1 MSRSVANSRKGSA
14 FVHSRRAPFILWPVG
29 MTSPRP
35 LQWKA
40 VALQIR
46 PKVRAERIVC
56 RATRALEQMQFLA
69 ANAKGMFLVEIIQV
83 DTGRPTNRASV
94 QMGGPWRQP
103 GRLRRQVSS
112 QGGGWK
118 MSRQWG
124 ECEDPWFAVHLSPS
138 LFVPTRTTSSPVTLA
153 APG

>member
-1 MSRSVANSRKGSA
+1 MLTSSLKSPITMSRSVANSRKGSA

-56 RATRALEQMQFLA
+56 RATRALGQMQFLA
-69 ANAKGMFLVEIIQV
+69 ANKCQGHVSSRDHSSGHRETHEQGQRPDGRALAAARQASE
-83 DTGRPTNRASV
+83 TGLI
-94 QMGGPWRQP
+94 P
-103 GRLRRQVSS
+103 GRGV
-112 QGGGWK
+112 
-118 MSRQWG
+118 
-124 ECEDPWFAVHLSPS
+124 ED
-138 LFVPTRTTSSPVTLA
+138 VPPV
-153 APG
+153 GRM